1 VIDRENELVMTIT
14 LHIFTL
20 KAFSLNFFLVLELDH
35 DQNLVGE
42 EEDVQ
47 NVKQNPNS
55 AVPADP

>member
-1 VIDRENELVMTIT
+1 VIDRENELAVT